1 MLYNVS
7 YNNPEITEKIDA
19 ELGPPFSLRE
29 RIRQGGIGS
38 PRLVILSTS
47 IQIHNLLILDNN
59 RNVCNIEL
67 RPEGVLLG
75 FRSLL
80 ESYALPIPYYKLVLY
95 KGKSESYTVYRDNYF
110 VEIEAK
116 TKDQRVHKFINRILN
131 EKAKRQA
138 PPLEE
143 L

>member
-7 YNNPEITEKIDA
+7 YNNPETTEKIDA
-19 ELGPPFSLRE
+19 ELGKAFTLKE

-95 KGKSESYTVYRDNYF
+95 KGKSESYSIYRDNYF

-116 TKDQRVHKFINRILN
+116 AKDKRVHKFINRILN

>member
-7 YNNPEITEKIDA
+7 YNNPETTEKIDA
-19 ELGPPFSLRE
+19 ELGKAFTLKE

-95 KGKSESYTVYRDNYF
+95 KGKSESYSIYRDNYF

-116 TKDQRVHKFINRILN
+116 AKDERVHKFINRILN

>member
-19 ELGPPFSLRE
+19 ELGKPFSLKE

-67 RPEGVLLG
+67 RPEGILLG

-95 KGKSESYTVYRDNYF
+95 KGKSESYSIYRDNYF

-116 TKDQRVHKFINRILN
+116 DKRVHKFINKILE
-131 EKAKRQA
+131 EKLKRQA
-138 PPLEE
+138 PPLES